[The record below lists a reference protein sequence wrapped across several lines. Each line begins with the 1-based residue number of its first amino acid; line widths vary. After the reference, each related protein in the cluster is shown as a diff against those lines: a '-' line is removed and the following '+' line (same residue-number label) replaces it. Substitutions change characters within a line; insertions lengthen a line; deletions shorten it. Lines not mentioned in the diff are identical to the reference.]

1 MKSRKRSQSALYSS
15 LGRKQREHEAMLNK
29 LEKANAR
36 LERRKEKLGALEAR
50 IADLETKLSKPR
62 KAKRGKRSSDDGA
75 LKSARLI
82 FNPSSGRDDEDNAL
96 RLAKV
101 VSGLRAHGI
110 EAKVGLKT
118 SHAAARD
125 LARKAVKAG
134 DPLIVGAGGDGT
146 IEDVIPELIGQ
157 DIALGIVPTG
167 TMNNVARSLGVPL
180 AIEDACKLIGM
191 GTTRHIDIGR
201 ITSSAGSDAQ
211 YFLECAGV
219 GLSAVAAAG
228 GEAFVKRHWGRI
240 PRAVRKFFETK
251 PSKMVVEMDG
261 TVVEA
266 STRIVTVANAPI
278 MGNNML
284 AVPGGKM
291 DDGLLDVQLYDGM
304 DLAALIKHFKAASSG
319 ASDGLKTYRVSKV
332 RITSEEP
339 MPVNADVNTVP
350 ERKVIEMEVIP
361 KALSMIVG
369 NGIAVTVPV
378 ESAPDA
384 PPFAD
389 EPPVTADDD
398 RKPPKEPVLSDA

>member
-1 MKSRKRSQSALYSS
+1 MKSRTQSALYRS
-15 LGRKQREHEAMLNK
+15 LGRKQREHEAILSK
-29 LEKANAR
+29 VEKANAR

-50 IADLETKLSKPR
+50 IAELETQLSEPR
-62 KAKRGKRSSDDGA
+62 KTKRGKPASSDRE
-75 LKSARLI
+75 LKPARVI
-82 FNPSSGRDDEDNAL
+82 FNPSSGRNEKDNAL

-110 EAKVGLKT
+110 EPKIGLKT
-118 SHAAARD
+118 SHAVARK

-134 DPLIVGAGGDGT
+134 DPLLVVAGGDGT
-146 IEDVIPELIGQ
+146 IEDVVPELIGK
-157 DIALGIVPTG
+157 DIVLGIVPIG
-167 TMNNVARSLGVPL
+167 TMNNTARSLGVPL

-201 ITSSAGSDAQ
+201 ITSSAGTDAE

-228 GEAFVKRHWGRI
+228 GEAFVKRHWNRI
-240 PRAVRKFFETK
+240 PRAIRKFFENK
-251 PSKMVVEMDG
+251 PTKMVVEMDG
-261 TVVEA
+261 NVVEA

-304 DLAALIKHFKAASSG
+304 DMAALLTHFKAASSG
-319 ASDGLKTYRVSKV
+319 APDDLKTYRVRKV
-332 RITSEEP
+332 RITSDEP
-339 MPVNADVNTVP
+339 MPVNADVNPVP
-350 ERKVIEMEVIP
+350 DKKVIEIEVIP
-361 KALSMIVG
+361 NALSMIVG

-384 PPFAD
+384 PPFAED
-389 EPPVTADDD
+389 PPVTTDKNE
-398 RKPPKEPVLSDA
+398 KPPKEPALSDA

>member
-1 MKSRKRSQSALYSS
+1 MKSRKRSQSALYES
-15 LGRKQREHEAMLNK
+15 LERKQREHEAMVIK
-29 LEKANAR
+29 VEKANAR
-36 LERRKEKLGALEAR
+36 LERRKEKLGALETR
-50 IADLETKLSKPR
+50 IAELETQLSEPR
-62 KAKRGKRSSDDGA
+62 KEKLGKRSSSDGE
-75 LKSARLI
+75 LKNARLI
-82 FNPSSGRDDEDNAL
+82 FNPSSGRNDEDNAL
-96 RLAKV
+96 RLEKIV
-101 VSGLRAHGI
+101 NSLRAHGI

-134 DPLIVGAGGDGT
+134 DPLIVVAGGDGT
-146 IEDVIPELIGQ
+146 IEDVIPELIGK

-180 AIEDACKLIGM
+180 EIEDACKLIGM

-201 ITSSAGSDAQ
+201 ITSSAGTDAE

-219 GLSAVAAAG
+219 GLSAIAAAG
-228 GEAFVKRHWGRI
+228 GEAFVKRHWNRI
-240 PRAVRKFFETK
+240 PRAIRKFFETK
-251 PSKMVVEMDG
+251 LTKMTVEMDG

-266 STRIVTVANAPI
+266 STKIVTIANAPI

-304 DLAALIKHFKAASSG
+304 DMAALLTHFKAASSG
-319 ASDGLKTYRVSKV
+319 KPDDLKTYRVSKV
-332 RITSEEP
+332 RITSAEP
-339 MPVNADVNTVP
+339 MPVNSDVNPVP
-350 ERKVIEMEVIP
+350 EQKVIEMEVIP
-361 KALSMIVG
+361 KAVSMIVG
-369 NGIAVTVPV
+369 NGIALTVPV

-389 EPPVTADDD
+389 DPPVTEETP
-398 RKPPKEPVLSDA
+398 KPPKEPALSDA